1 MHMWLIA
8 PITVT
13 SSVPLASSTCL
24 RSVPR
29 NALIRFFTITG
40 SSPAGATL
48 EWICAPSLPGAKN
61 GASGPGNSWR
71 TWTDLSPFARE
82 RYGVVYGKGYEDR
95 VDFGGSRR
103 IEKKKQ
109 LEHET
114 SQGK

>member
-24 RSVPR
+24 RLVPR

-48 EWICAPSLPGAKN
+48 EWICAPSPPGEKN
-61 GASGPGNSWR
+61 GASGPGNAWR
-71 TWTDLSPFARE
+71 TWTPLSPFARAAE
-82 RYGVVYGKGYEDR
+82 RKRDEEGKGVSVCEDF
-95 VDFGGSRR
+95 DGGRSMQKTKQDRR
-103 IEKKKQ
+103 TI
-109 LEHET
+109 
-114 SQGK
+114 